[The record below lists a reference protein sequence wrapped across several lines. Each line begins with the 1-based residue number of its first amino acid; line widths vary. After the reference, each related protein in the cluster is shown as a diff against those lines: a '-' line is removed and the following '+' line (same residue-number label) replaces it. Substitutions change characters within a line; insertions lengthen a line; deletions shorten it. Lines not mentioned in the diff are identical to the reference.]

1 MQSNPTAE
9 ICEIFS
15 SIQGEGLYVGRR
27 QVFVRFAGC
36 NLRCRYCD
44 TARGAPSGTCSIESA
59 GGSPAT
65 RQNPLDAQE
74 LSEAVGGLAGSARY
88 HSISLTGGEPLLHAD
103 FLLRWLPTLK
113 TGLCLHLET
122 NGTLP
127 DALEQIVALIDV
139 VAMDIK
145 LPSVTGEEPQ
155 FERHRRFLQTAA
167 RREAFVKVVF
177 GEGTPDSELAEVA
190 AIVGRV
196 DPVIPVVLQPVTG
209 ADAPSPD
216 RILSAHSFLSR
227 ALVNVLVI
235 PQTHKIIGCR

>member
-1 MQSNPTAE
+1 MQNNPTAE
-9 ICEIFS
+9 IVEVFS

-36 NLRCRYCD
+36 NLGCRYCD
-44 TARGAPSGTCSIESA
+44 TARGAPTGTCSIQS
-59 GGSPAT
+59 GGGAVDS
-65 RQNPLDAQE
+65 RRNPLDAAQ
-74 LSEAVGGLAGSARY
+74 LSEAVGALAGSARH
-88 HSISLTGGEPLLHAD
+88 HSISLTGGEPLLHAG

-113 TGLCLHLET
+113 TGLCVHLET

-127 DALEQIVALIDV
+127 EELERIIALIDV

-145 LPSVTGEEPQ
+145 LPSATGQEPQ
-155 FERHRRFLQTAA
+155 FERHRRFLQAAA

-177 GEGTPDSELAEVA
+177 CEGTPDRELAEVA

-209 ADAPSPD
+209 PDAPGPD
-216 RILSAHSFLSR
+216 RILTAHSFLSR

-235 PQTHKIIGCR
+235 PQTHRIIGCR